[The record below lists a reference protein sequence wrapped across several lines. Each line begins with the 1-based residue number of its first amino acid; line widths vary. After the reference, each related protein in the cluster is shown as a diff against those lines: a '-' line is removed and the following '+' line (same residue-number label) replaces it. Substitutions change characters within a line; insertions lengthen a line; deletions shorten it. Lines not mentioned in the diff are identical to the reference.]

1 MDKEENKIIVFF
13 LKKINGQSLGEKK
26 KKICKVQEGVASGE
40 RQPGDAIT
48 RLASLLS
55 ISPRAEIKRS

>member
-1 MDKEENKIIVFF
+1 MANP
-13 LKKINGQSLGEKK
+13 LGKKK